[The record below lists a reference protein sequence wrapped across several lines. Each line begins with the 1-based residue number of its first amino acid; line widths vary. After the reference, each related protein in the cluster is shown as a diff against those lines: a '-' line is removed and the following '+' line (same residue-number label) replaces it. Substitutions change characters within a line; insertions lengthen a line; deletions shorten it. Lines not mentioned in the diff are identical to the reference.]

1 MRSALL
7 IFAALGL
14 LVCSTGFVD
23 PKAKPLKPSVR
34 VAQWSPLVVV
44 GERFRPFQTV
54 VLEVTAGP
62 KTLVRRL
69 RTSRRGTFVVRFAAV
84 ISDRCNGVS
93 IIATG
98 AGGRV
103 AKMRLPEFLCPP
115 AIP

>member
-7 IFAALGL
+7 ILAALGL

-23 PKAKPLKPSVR
+23 PKAKPSKPSVR
-34 VAQWSPLVVV
+34 VTQWSPLVVV
-44 GERFRPFQTV
+44 GERFRPLEPIV
-54 VLEVTAGP
+54 VKVTAGTE
-62 KTLVRRL
+62 TLVRRL
-69 RTSRRGTFVVRFAAV
+69 RSSRRGTFVVRFAAV
-84 ISDRCNGVS
+84 NSDRCHGVS